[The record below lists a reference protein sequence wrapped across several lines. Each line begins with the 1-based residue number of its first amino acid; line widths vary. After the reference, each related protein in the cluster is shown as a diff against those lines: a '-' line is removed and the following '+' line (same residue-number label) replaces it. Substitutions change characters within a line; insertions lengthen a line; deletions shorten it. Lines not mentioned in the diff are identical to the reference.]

1 MWGVVQHSRSPIAT
15 IPLAHAPIHAPSA
28 AVRRAAVA
36 RHAELS
42 GGASRGPG
50 DGPDGRVER
59 AMPAGLDE
67 LFALME
73 EELGVDIWD
82 RDEAAQTTP
91 GELIAHVLQTVPDV
105 GGPMSDAQR
114 REYVETML
122 EEMMEQVLGITR
134 YDEEAT
140 FAEILRLARRR

>member
-1 MWGVVQHSRSPIAT
+1 V
-15 IPLAHAPIHAPSA
+15 
-28 AVRRAAVA
+28 
-36 RHAELS
+36 
-42 GGASRGPG
+42 GASRGTG
-50 DGPDGRVER
+50 GGPDGALER

-82 RDEAAQTTP
+82 REEAAQTTP
-91 GELIAHVLQTVPDV
+91 GELIAHILQTVPDV

-122 EEMMEQVLGITR
+122 EELMEHVLGITR
-134 YDEEAT
+134 YDEEVT
-140 FAEILRLARRR
+140 FAEILRAARHR